1 MIPLE
6 IVETKFLEI
15 TARNNIPKFFLYVSC
30 SEHLKAVKVLSTQ
43 DLIRSSSFRQ
53 GCSVPLANVWFF
65 PLLVGFQVLAGL
77 SEKAFQ
83 CFCSAVRKSEE
94 EVQSHSMDHV
104 DVVGVVDA
112 YMTLISFC
120 DQYLRR
126 EEEGLLG

>member
-65 PLLVGFQVLAGL
+65 SSFGWISGAGRSEREGFSVFL
-77 SEKAFQ
+77 Q
-83 CFCSAVRKSEE
+83 CCE
-94 EVQSHSMDHV
+94 EV
-104 DVVGVVDA
+104 
-112 YMTLISFC
+112 
-120 DQYLRR
+120 
-126 EEEGLLG
+126 